1 MSYLKRNF
9 LLSNKTAERL
19 YFDYAEGMPVFDY
32 HCHLPEKEILEN
44 KPFDDIAKIWLGG
57 DHYKWRLMRNYGVDE
72 DCITGNRPW
81 AEKFGAYCRVLGT
94 AYGNPLM
101 HWSQTEENPHTVQC
115 VSEGA
120 SGHTADADRA
130 VGREAGVYHQRNF

>member
-44 KPFDDIAKIWLGG
+44 KPFDIIVLIEW
-57 DHYKWRLMRNYGVDE
+57 N
-72 DCITGNRPW
+72 
-81 AEKFGAYCRVLGT
+81 CRHSSHL
-94 AYGNPLM
+94 
-101 HWSQTEENPHTVQC
+101 
-115 VSEGA
+115 
-120 SGHTADADRA
+120 
-130 VGREAGVYHQRNF
+130 